1 MLGLREYDTFTTFTT
16 SYFLSPIKKYD
27 TLNVGICINKY
38 EVKNVWICLWKSK
51 LVMMSAISPI
61 KGAE

>member
-1 MLGLREYDTFTTFTT
+1 MLGLRKYDTFTT

-38 EVKNVWICLWKSK
+38 EVKNGGICLWKSK

-61 KGAE
+61 KGVE